1 MHQHRET
8 FFRRGEFRERRSHR
22 VTWIT
27 ILLAAS
33 TMGQTLAQSVG
44 KSAPLNAACVDLNQ
58 TVMTQVAN
66 GKLNEGELKVSAALA
81 PGRDHV
87 QDSCAGLILNNMA
100 VSMAVSGRF
109 ADAERLA
116 ERSIVT
122 LEKAYAPNDLVLLR
136 PLQTLAAARFE
147 LGKTAK
153 AREAF
158 KQMQAIQV
166 QRPEDAALLH
176 GMAGAMSQAEGKL
189 SEAEAEYLASLR
201 AWDEAG
207 RSEMVD
213 AGAVFNDLGSLYIQ
227 EQRLAEARQA
237 LDTALAIFSRD
248 KDAAPM
254 DRIKVLHLRGVLYA
268 RQGNWREAEQDFHDA
283 LGMADREAWVD
294 PVALRSL
301 LTGYAYVLRRTH
313 RRREA
318 RSMEGRAA
326 ALHPAPSRSA
336 VVDVTDLLI
345 KGKPAVRK

>member
-8 FFRRGEFRERRSHR
+8 FFNRNEFREQRSRR

-27 ILLAAS
+27 VLLAAS

-44 KSAPLNAACVDLNQ
+44 KPVPLNAACVELQQ

-66 GKLNEGELKVSAALA
+66 GKLIEAELAVSAALA

-87 QDSCAGLILNNMA
+87 QDSCAGVILNNVA
-100 VSMAVSGRF
+100 VSMAVSGRN

-122 LEKAYAPNDLVLLR
+122 LEKAYAPNDLILLR

-176 GMAGAMSQAEGKL
+176 GIAGAMSQSEGKL

-201 AWDEAG
+201 AWEEAG
-207 RSEMVD
+207 RSETVD

-237 LDTALAIFSRD
+237 LDTAFAIFSRA

-254 DRIKVLHLRGVLYA
+254 DRIKVLLCRGVLYA
-268 RQGNWREAEQDFHDA
+268 RQGNWREAEQNFHDA
-283 LGMADREAWVD
+283 LGMADREPWVD

-301 LTGYAYVLRRTH
+301 LTSYAYILRRNH

-318 RSMEGRAA
+318 RSMEAKAA
-326 ALHPAPSRSA
+326 ALDTAGSRSA
-336 VVDVTDLLI
+336 VVDVSDLLT
-345 KGKPAVRK
+345 KAEKRRK